1 MSRRI
6 RLYAG
11 PIARLRYTATS
22 SVAKFVGIGAFALV
36 LIAAVIGTMPF
47 VPSIYERV
55 SADVSVAGDYI
66 RDQFTVADTATP
78 SKEDATQVKLRL
90 EAGQYLRA
98 SEGCIAE
105 AGIRG
110 QRTYALTYAVS
121 QLKEKLDATWLDV
134 TAVTQARDAVTE
146 GWEGITD
153 EAVWEQPSCALIRPT
168 TTAG

>member
-22 SVAKFVGIGAFALV
+22 SVAKFAGIGLFALA
-36 LIAAVIGTMPF
+36 LIAAVIGSVPF

-66 RDQFTVADTATP
+66 RDQFTVATTATP
-78 SKEDATQVKLRL
+78 SKEDAAQAKLRID
-90 EAGQYLRA
+90 AGQYLRL
-98 SEGCIAE
+98 SENCIAE

-121 QLKEKLDATWLDV
+121 QLKEKLGATWLDIASV
-134 TAVTQARDAVTE
+134 TETQGTVTE
-146 GWEGITD
+146 GWQSIAD

-168 TTAG
+168 TPAS